1 MSSDK
6 RLSKKVPDWARREDI
21 AGVRIDSGP
30 FIGIIK
36 NNNDPIRSGRLQVWI
51 PDLGGDE
58 DNSKNW
64 RTVSYAS
71 PFYGTTFQSKTS
83 KNNTFNE
90 VSHSYGMW
98 AVPPDVGN
106 QVICTFI
113 AGDPNRGYWFAC
125 VNPDLSHY
133 MVPGLAAGNYVD
145 IDNAGP
151 NIKAAYSRNDSVW
164 PVTEFN
170 QNDTKNIKSG
180 WVNNAKPPHEAQVA
194 ILLEQ
199 GLDRDRVRGGIS
211 SSSQRE
217 SPSMVFGI
225 STPGRPV
232 NDPKDDPV
240 FQQKLRAGTLTEE
253 DLVIK
258 SRKGGHTFVMD
269 DGDQSGE
276 NQLIRLRTAGGH
288 QILMNDSE
296 RVLYIANSDG
306 TAWLEF
312 TGGGHINVY
321 SSAGMHL
328 RTEGDFDIQSDSN
341 INIEAAD
348 SIKIRAGSS
357 YELQSKTVSTK
368 ASQTLAFH
376 GGKITTF
383 SESSWVVQAGTGSIL
398 TSGLFAMEN
407 GELAINGGKE
417 INAWATRIDLNT
429 SAPEAVE
436 KITPTADLVSYKQN
450 DVTWDA
456 QRGLWA
462 RVNGAF
468 ETIVPTTPGHEPWV
482 RGPAAEATNNNAG
495 GAPQFAD
502 RAEQAKVETKQ
513 TGICEPQTPVQTPSK
528 SIALD
533 NNTYE
538 KLVESELRGNG
549 ISDPIQIAAI
559 MAQCSH
565 ESGNW
570 KYLRELGND
579 AYFAKYEGRANL
591 GNTQPGDGLK
601 FKGRGFIQITGRDIY
616 TRAGNYLGID
626 LVKNPELAEEPDTAA
641 KLVRYFFFEYKKN
654 ATRTLNWD
662 DIVAVTRIVNGGL
675 NGINDR
681 RVKYEQYKS
690 KYQQAGAVTSGDG
703 SVVVDGSGNPIQTG
717 SSKLDPGP
725 ESAKGKPVE
734 RSAPT
739 SSMTRAD
746 TPTPRQIE
754 SAGSGIPGLSSTQVK
769 ALMIQIGYYESELDY
784 NKVNSSR
791 LLLGRYQINGKLL
804 KEYGY
809 VTDADRIFTDTYTFT
824 GDGSTKNFTLGLPAF
839 GTNYQVKLG
848 GVTQGSTQCSISNRT
863 LSFVSAPG
871 LGETITATI
880 YGSWTGKDNIRKS
893 DDWLIATGT
902 QESLMEEILNNNYT
916 KLCASRAIKTGDDI
930 CTVAGMMSVS
940 YFFRTRPTSFLSGN
954 DIDKARFWRD
964 QGTQTDDIGVE
975 GSVAFNHGRY
985 AVDVLGTV
993 SILTGEP
1000 VTVETTS
1007 GNAPTVD
1014 IDPDSVL
1021 IFTNRSGDRAH
1032 FNASTSEFK
1041 DRILQAARDFKDR
1054 TGRKLTISS
1063 TVRTQEEQ
1071 TAIYDGWVASGGRMP
1086 DRPTVNVSPYG
1097 SISRPVKTVGNHG
1110 LGIAADIGVADAIAM
1125 EQLGIL
1131 EKYGL
1136 YRFDPKGDP
1145 PHVQLKPEFRPS
1157 GLAPIQSITKK
1168 T

>member
-6 RLSKKVPDWARREDI
+6 RLNKKVPEWVRREDS

-36 NNNDPIRSGRLQVWI
+36 NNNDPIRAGRLQVWI

-71 PFYGTTFQSKTS
+71 PFYGTTYQPKSS
-83 KNNTFNE
+83 KNNTFSE
-90 VSHSYGMW
+90 VTHSYGMW
-98 AVPPDVGN
+98 AVPPDIGN

-133 MVPGLAAGNYVD
+133 MVPGLAAASYVD
-145 IDNAGP
+145 IDNATSSTST
-151 NIKAAYSRNDSVW
+151 AYSKSDSSW

-170 QNDTKNIKSG
+170 QNDPKNIKDG
-180 WVNNAKPPHEAQVA
+180 WINNARPPHETQVG

-199 GLDRDRVRGGIS
+199 GLDRDKIRGGIT

-232 NDPKDDPV
+232 NDPKDDPQ
-240 FQQKLRAGTLTEE
+240 FQQKLKAGTLTED
-253 DLVIK
+253 DLAVS

-269 DGDQSGE
+269 DGDQTGE
-276 NQLIRLRTAGGH
+276 NQLVRLRTAGGH
-288 QILMNDSE
+288 QILMNDSQ

-306 TAWLEF
+306 TAWFEF
-312 TGGGHINVY
+312 TGGGHINVF
-321 SSAGMHL
+321 SSSGIHL
-328 RTEGDFDIQSDSN
+328 RTEGDFDIHSDSN

-368 ASQTLAFH
+368 ASQSLAFH

-383 SESSWVVQAGTGSIL
+383 SESNWVLQAGTGSIL

-407 GELAINGGKE
+407 GELAINGGSG
-417 INAWATRIDLNT
+417 INAFAARIDLNT
-429 SAPEAVE
+429 SQPAGVE
-436 KITPTADLVSYKQN
+436 KISPTADLASYKQN
-450 DVTWDA
+450 DVSWDS

-482 RGPAAEATNNNAG
+482 RGAAAEATANNVG

-502 RAEQAKVETKQ
+502 RVEQAKVETKQ
-513 TGICEPQTPVQTPSK
+513 TSICEPQTPAQSPGK
-528 SIALD
+528 SVPLE
-533 NNTYE
+533 NSTYE
-538 KLVESELRGNG
+538 QLVESELRGYG
-549 ISDPIQIAAI
+549 IVDPIQIAAI
-559 MAQCSH
+559 MAQCAH

-579 AYFAKYEGRANL
+579 AYFAKYEGRASL

-616 TRAGNYLGID
+616 TRAGTYLGID
-626 LVKNPELAEEPDTAA
+626 LVKNPELAEEPNNAA

-662 DIVAVTRIVNGGL
+662 DLIAVTRIVNGGL

-681 RVKYEQYKS
+681 RVKYEQYKA
-690 KYQQAGAVTSGDG
+690 KYQQAGAVTSGSG
-703 SVVVDGSGNPIQTG
+703 AVVVDGSGNPIRSGAQTQ
-717 SSKLDPGP
+717 DPGP
-725 ESAKGKPVE
+725 ESAKGQPVE
-734 RSAPT
+734 RPAPT
-739 SSMTRAD
+739 ESMIRPD
-746 TPTPRQIE
+746 TASPGQLH
-754 SAGSGIPGLSSTQVK
+754 SAGSRIPGLNSTQVK
-769 ALMIQIGYYESELDY
+769 ALMVQIGYYDSELNY
-784 NKVNSSR
+784 AKVDSSR
-791 LLLGRYQINGKLL
+791 KLLGRYQINGKLL

-809 VTDADRIFTDTYTFT
+809 VTDEDRIVTTVYTFT
-824 GDGSTKNFTLGLPAF
+824 GDGSTRNFTLGLSAF
-839 GTNYQVKLG
+839 GTNYQVKVDG
-848 GVTQGSTQCSISNRT
+848 ATKSAAQCSISGTT
-863 LSFVSAPG
+863 LSFNLANTPAASAV
-871 LGETITATI
+871 ITATV
-880 YGSWTGKDNIRKS
+880 YGSWTGKDSISKQE
-893 DDWLIATGT
+893 DWLTATGT
-902 QESLMEEILNNNYT
+902 QEQLMEEIIGNNYT
-916 KLCASRAIKTGDDI
+916 KLCAVGAIKSGDDI
-930 CTVAGMMSVS
+930 CTVAGMIAAS
-940 YFFRTRPTSFLSGN
+940 YFYRTGATSSLTGN
-954 DIDKARFWRD
+954 PVDKARFWRE
-964 QGTQTDDIGVE
+964 QGTQTNDIGITGAVP
-975 GSVAFNHGRY
+975 FNHGRY
-985 AVDVLGTV
+985 AIDVLSTV
-993 SILTGEP
+993 SILTGQP
-1000 VTVETTS
+1000 TVTES
-1007 GNAPTVD
+1007 SAGNAPTVD

-1032 FNASTSEFK
+1032 FNASTTEFK
-1041 DRILQAARDFKDR
+1041 DRILQAARDFKER

-1071 TAIYDGWVASGGRMP
+1071 TAIYEGWVAAGGRMP

-1097 SISRPVKTVGNHG
+1097 SISRPVKAVGNHG

-1125 EQLGIL
+1125 EQLGLL

-1157 GLAPIQSITKK
+1157 GLTPIQSIKG
-1168 T
+1168 